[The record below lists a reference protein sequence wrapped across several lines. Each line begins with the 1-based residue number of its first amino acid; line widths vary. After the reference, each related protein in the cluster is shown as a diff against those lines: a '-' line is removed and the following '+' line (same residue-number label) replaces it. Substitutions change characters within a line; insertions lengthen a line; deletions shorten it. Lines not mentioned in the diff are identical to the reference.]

1 LLPARRPPAVVR
13 NTCLAEKRRHGR
25 AGRRIGLPPRGARP
39 APRPVPRGREHAVPP
54 DRPTGHPAIDA
65 AQPAARTRSM
75 SSIVE
80 LTKDSFQ
87 EAITPDS
94 TLIVDFWA
102 PWCGPCRGFAP
113 VFEQAAEQHPDVT
126 FAKVNTDVEQE
137 LAGALGI
144 RSIPTLMVFREQVLL
159 FSQPGALSAG
169 QLQELLE
176 KIKAVDM
183 EKVHQEIAAAK
194 DGGAGE

>member
-1 LLPARRPPAVVR
+1 
-13 NTCLAEKRRHGR
+13 
-25 AGRRIGLPPRGARP
+25 
-39 APRPVPRGREHAVPP
+39 
-54 DRPTGHPAIDA
+54 
-65 AQPAARTRSM
+65 M
-75 SSIVE
+75 SIVE
-80 LTKDSFQ
+80 LNKDSFQ
-87 EAITPDS
+87 EAIKPDG

-113 VFEQAAEQHPDVT
+113 VFEKAAEDHPDVT

-169 QLQELLE
+169 QLNELLSKVKE
-176 KIKAVDM
+176 LDM
-183 EKVHQEIAAAK
+183 EKVHQDIAAAQQQQ
-194 DGGAGE
+194 DAEGGQA